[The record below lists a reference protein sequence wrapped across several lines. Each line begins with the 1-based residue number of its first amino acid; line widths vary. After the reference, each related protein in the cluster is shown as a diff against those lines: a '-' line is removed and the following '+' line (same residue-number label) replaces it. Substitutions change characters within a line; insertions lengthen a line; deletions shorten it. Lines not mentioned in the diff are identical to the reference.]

1 MPGSN
6 SSELASVVCGAVLAA
21 EVSIL
26 SALAEGHLVRS
37 HMTLNRSIINMNL
50 VSNNTVPHSSSNQN
64 ILSDQG
70 NICLS
75 PS

>member
-1 MPGSN
+1 MI
-6 SSELASVVCGAVLAA
+6 CGAVLAA
-21 EVSIL
+21 ELSIL

-37 HMTLNRSIINMNL
+37 HMKLNRSIINMNL
-50 VSNNTVPHSSSNQN
+50 ASNTVPHSSSNQT